1 LLVDGADRLAE
12 RPGPWKIICWPDSQM
27 FFKPTG
33 IEALVRK
40 QPPFSYFCQLQQY
53 YANHQPIV

>member
-40 QPPFSYFCQLQQY
+40 QPLNPG
-53 YANHQPIV
+53 